1 MIDSGHNTGSHAAV
15 NGPVTICVASGK
27 GGVGKT
33 SLTVN
38 LAALLAENGQ
48 RVLVVDGDMGLANVD
63 LLLGIRV
70 KHTIRDVLDRG
81 GTPLE
86 SVCFVTPTFGVL
98 PATSGVPEMVSLG
111 ADDHRRLG
119 EIFEALFP
127 HFDVIIVDTAAGIG
141 SSVLWFNT
149 FVKNNIVVLT
159 PDPTAI
165 TDAYAL
171 IKVLSQRHQ
180 RNKYLLVLNQVTD
193 AAEGRQ
199 IFDKLENVAGKFL
212 NAKLA
217 FLGAV
222 VNDAVVSQA
231 VRRQQPFVTAFPDS
245 HAAACIRRIGDTL
258 AKAVVPGKLE

>member
-1 MIDSGHNTGSHAAV
+1 MIDNGHNTRSHAAAR
-15 NGPVTICVASGK
+15 GPVTICVASGK

-38 LAALLAENGQ
+38 LAALLAGSGQ

-70 KHTIRDVLDRG
+70 KRTIRDILDRG
-81 GTPLE
+81 GAPLE
-86 SVCFVTPTFGVL
+86 SICFVTPTFGVL

-111 ADDHRRLG
+111 ADDHLRL
-119 EIFEALFP
+119 ERMFEALFP

-180 RNKYLLVLNQVTD
+180 RKEYHLVLNQVAD

-199 IFDKLENVAGKFL
+199 VFEKLENVAGKFL

-217 FLGAV
+217 YLGAV
-222 VNDAVVSQA
+222 VSDAVVSTA

-245 HAAACIRRIGDTL
+245 HAAACVRRIGDNL
-258 AKAVVPGKLE
+258 VKALVPGKSA